1 MIHVTRTGAVA
12 LGETGD
18 GWGALL
24 LLERLASGMKKN
36 VADWA
41 VEANMARRVPSPAD
55 RASFRNY

>member
-18 GWGALL
+18 GCDALL

-41 VEANMARRVPSPAD
+41 VEANMARRVPSPTD
-55 RASFRNY
+55 RASFWNY